1 MGLRTRRLLIRL
13 GLGVLGTFCLMPRSL
28 TAESRVLGGAGGQ
41 PWSSGGGEIQA
52 AVQLGVDQ
60 AAVTNTPGDVV
71 DFDFP
76 ERPGWIFPQKSDST
90 RNIAAG
96 ATLSTPNILKPG
108 ITEELVLMVDG
119 DLETAFTHKGEVGG
133 PPILAFGAMFD
144 VDLGAPFGVNRVQF
158 FPRNAPGFEAPAF
171 PFQND
176 FLRAYELLVNDGS
189 ENARDESGRPVLTS
203 FKLELQNDHPVV
215 DLRIPP
221 QYLRFLRLKSQ
232 TVVGFEIAEFRV
244 FGSGFVPEARFIS
257 NVYDL
262 GDDWGVWGRIRWIEE
277 TLGPEGLSQ
286 ARITTRAGH
295 DDTPLEFTRPGPD
308 DSVLPWRQGAKAT
321 TAEGEE
327 IALDDL
333 DPLEALRAYGALPLA
348 EKNRVALTLEEYL
361 GLNPRGEIRDDPDA
375 WTPWSAP
382 YGPEATR
389 GITAESILDEQL
401 GATITTPGPRRYF
414 QVRVEL
420 MSRNLE
426 AATGIG
432 QLAFTVHP
440 PAAERIVGEIYP
452 RQAGLAVPETF
463 TYAVMPTRIRPGR
476 DSGFDTFEIATPV
489 RVEAI
494 ERVQVHFHDGRT
506 ESADFSGR
514 DLASATLPTDPAAGF
529 GIEAVEERRF
539 RVRFPAITASDLEA
553 GEAAL
558 LTIRFRCRVL
568 RYGTTFPGWAGRT
581 GSGSTGQKILAGNAA
596 HLGPGDPAFPPL
608 GTADPRILSVDVP
621 LAAAGVLINARVSP
635 RPFSPNGDGV
645 NDGTR
650 ISYDLSRVIGP
661 VAVEVRILDLA
672 GRLVRRLFTG
682 EQAGGHW
689 SIPWDGTGGG
699 GPVPPGIYLA
709 HVEVN
714 SAASV
719 ETAATVVEV
728 AY

>member
-1 MGLRTRRLLIRL
+1 MQRISLSLAMAAALCL
-13 GLGVLGTFCLMPRSL
+13 GPRDRA
-28 TAESRVLGGAGGQ
+28 AESRTLGGAGDR
-41 PWSSGGGEIQA
+41 PWNGGGGEIPA
-52 AVQLGVDQ
+52 AVQTSVDG

-76 ERPGWIFPQKSDST
+76 GRPGWIFPERADST

-96 ATLSTPNILKPG
+96 ATLASPNILTEG
-108 ITEELVLMVDG
+108 IAEELLLMVDG
-119 DLETAFTHKGEVGG
+119 DLETAFTQKGEPGG
-133 PPILAFGAMFD
+133 PQVLAFGAMFD
-144 VDLGAPFGVNRVQF
+144 VDLGARFGVNRVQF
-158 FPRNAPGFEAPAF
+158 FPRNAPGFEAPGF

-176 FLRAYELLVNDGS
+176 YLRAYELLVNDGS
-189 ENARDESGRPVLTS
+189 ENSRDESGRPVLTT
-203 FKLELQNDHPVV
+203 FKLELQNDRPVV

-244 FGSGFVPEARFIS
+244 FGAGFVPEARYIS
-257 NVYDL
+257 SVFDL
-262 GDDWGVWGRIRWIEE
+262 GTRWGVWGKIRWIEE
-277 TLGPEGLSQ
+277 TLGPEGLAQ

-308 DSVLPWRQGAKAT
+308 SEDIPWQQGAVAI

-333 DPLEALRAYGALPLA
+333 EPLEALRAYRALPLA
-348 EKNRVALTLEEYL
+348 EKNRVALSLEEYL
-361 GLNPRGEIRDDPDA
+361 GLKPRGEIRDDPDA

-382 YGPEATR
+382 YGPEGTR
-389 GITAESILDEQL
+389 GITAENIDDEHL
-401 GATITTPGPRRYF
+401 GAVITTPGPRRYF

-420 MSRNLE
+420 LSRDLE

-452 RQAGLAVPETF
+452 RRAGLAVAETF
-463 TYAVMPTRIRPGR
+463 TYAAMPTRIRPGR

-494 ERVQVHFHDGRT
+494 ETVQVRFHDGRV
-506 ESADFSGR
+506 EAADFSGR
-514 DLASATLPTDPAAGF
+514 DLGPSALPTDPAADF
-529 GIEAVEERRF
+529 GIELVEERRF
-539 RVRFPAITASDLEA
+539 RVRFPAITRSDLEA
-553 GEAAL
+553 GETSV

-608 GTADPRILSVDVP
+608 GTADPRVLSVDVP
-621 LAAAGVLINARVSP
+621 LAGGGVLINARVSP

-650 ISYDLSRVIGP
+650 VSYDLSRVIGP

-672 GRLVRRLFTG
+672 GLVVRRLFTG
-682 EQAGGHW
+682 EQEGGHW
-689 SIPWDGTGGG
+689 SIPWDGTDGGG
-699 GPVPPGIYLA
+699 APVPPGIYLA
-709 HVEVN
+709 HVAVN

>member
-1 MGLRTRRLLIRL
+1 MRKISL
-13 GLGVLGTFCLMPRSL
+13 GLATAAACCLVAPNL
-28 TAESRVLGGAGGQ
+28 AAESRTVGGAGDR
-41 PWSSGGGEIQA
+41 PWSGGGGEIPA
-52 AVQLGVDQ
+52 AVETGVDG
-60 AAVTNTPGDVV
+60 AAITTTPGDVV

-76 ERPGWIFPQKSDST
+76 GRPGWIFPQKADST
-90 RNIAAG
+90 RNIAAE
-96 ATLSTPNILKPG
+96 AALTSPNILTEG
-108 ITEELVLMVDG
+108 IDEELLLMVDG
-119 DLETAFTHKGEVGG
+119 DVATAFSQKGEPGG
-133 PPILAFGAMFD
+133 PQVLAFGAMFD
-144 VDLGAPFGVNRVQF
+144 VDLGARFGVNRVRF
-158 FPRNAPGFEAPAF
+158 FPRNAPGFEAPGF

-176 FLRAYELLVNDGS
+176 YLRAYELLVNDGS
-189 ENARDESGRPVLTS
+189 ESSRDESGRPVLTT
-203 FKLELQNDHPVV
+203 FKLELQNDRPVV

-232 TVVGFEIAEFRV
+232 TVVGYEIAEFQV
-244 FGSGFVPEARFIS
+244 YGAGFVPEARYIS
-257 NVYDL
+257 NVFDL
-262 GDDWGVWGRIRWIEE
+262 GTRWGVWGRIRWIEE

-295 DDTPLEFTRPGPD
+295 DDTPLEFTRPSPD
-308 DSVLPWRQGAKAT
+308 GSVNLPWKQGAVAAT
-321 TAEGEE
+321 AGGEE

-333 DPLEALRAYGALPLA
+333 DPLEALRAYRALPLA
-348 EKNRVALTLEEYL
+348 EKNRWALGLEDYL
-361 GLNPRGEIRDDPDA
+361 GLNPRGEIRADPDA

-382 YGPEATR
+382 YGPEGTR
-389 GITAESILDEQL
+389 GITAGNIDDERL
-401 GATITTPGPRRYF
+401 GAPITTPGPRRYF

-420 MSRNLE
+420 MSRDLE

-452 RQAGLAVPETF
+452 RQAGLAVAETF

-494 ERVQVHFHDGRT
+494 ETVQVLFHDGRT

-514 DLASATLPTDPAAGF
+514 DLASTALPTDPAADF

-553 GEAAL
+553 GETAV

-568 RYGTTFPGWAGRT
+568 RYGTTFPGWAGRA
-581 GSGSTGQKILAGNAA
+581 GAGGAGQKVVAGNAA

-621 LAAAGVLINARVSP
+621 LAGGGVLINARVSP

-672 GRLVRRLFTG
+672 GRVVRRLFSG
-682 EQAGGHW
+682 DQPGGHW
-689 SIPWDGTGGG
+689 SIPWDGTDGGG
-699 GPVPPGIYLA
+699 ARVPPGIYLA
-709 HVEVN
+709 HVAVN

-719 ETAATVVEV
+719 ETAAAAVEV

>member
-1 MGLRTRRLLIRL
+1 MRKISL
-13 GLGVLGTFCLMPRSL
+13 GLATAAACCLVARSL
-28 TAESRVLGGAGGQ
+28 AAESRTVGGAGDR
-41 PWSSGGGEIQA
+41 PWSGGGGEIPA
-52 AVQLGVDQ
+52 AVETGVDG
-60 AAVTNTPGDVV
+60 AAVTTTPGDVV

-76 ERPGWIFPQKSDST
+76 GRPGWIFPQKADST
-90 RNIAAG
+90 RNIAAE
-96 ATLSTPNILKPG
+96 AALTSPNILTEG
-108 ITEELVLMVDG
+108 IDEELLLMVDG
-119 DLETAFTHKGEVGG
+119 DVATAFSQKGEPGG
-133 PPILAFGAMFD
+133 PQVLAFGAMFD
-144 VDLGAPFGVNRVQF
+144 VDLGARFGVNRVRF
-158 FPRNAPGFEAPAF
+158 FPRNAPGFEAPGF

-176 FLRAYELLVNDGS
+176 YLRAYELLVNDGS
-189 ENARDESGRPVLTS
+189 ESSRDESGRPVLTT
-203 FKLELQNDHPVV
+203 FKLELQNDRPVV

-232 TVVGFEIAEFRV
+232 TVVGYEIAEFQV
-244 FGSGFVPEARFIS
+244 YGAGFVPEARYIS
-257 NVYDL
+257 NVFDL
-262 GDDWGVWGRIRWIEE
+262 GTRWGVWGRIRWIEE

-295 DDTPLEFTRPGPD
+295 DDTPLEFTRPSPD
-308 DSVLPWRQGAKAT
+308 GSVNLPWKQGAVAAT
-321 TAEGEE
+321 AGGEE

-333 DPLEALRAYGALPLA
+333 DPLEALRAYRALPLA
-348 EKNRVALTLEEYL
+348 EKNRWALGLEDYL
-361 GLNPRGEIRDDPDA
+361 GLNPRGEIRADPDA

-382 YGPEATR
+382 YGPEGTR
-389 GITAESILDEQL
+389 GITAGNIDDERL
-401 GATITTPGPRRYF
+401 GAPITTPGPRRYF

-420 MSRNLE
+420 MSRDLE

-452 RQAGLAVPETF
+452 RQAGLAVAETF

-494 ERVQVHFHDGRT
+494 ETVQVHFHDGRT

-514 DLASATLPTDPAAGF
+514 DLASTALPTDPAADF

-553 GEAAL
+553 GETAV

-568 RYGTTFPGWAGRT
+568 RYGTTFPGWAGRA
-581 GSGSTGQKILAGNAA
+581 GAGGAGQKVVAGNAA

-621 LAAAGVLINARVSP
+621 LAGGGVLINARVWP

-672 GRLVRRLFTG
+672 GRVVRRLFSG
-682 EQAGGHW
+682 DQPGGHW
-689 SIPWDGTGGG
+689 SIPWDGTDGGG
-699 GPVPPGIYLA
+699 AQVPPGIYLA
-709 HVEVN
+709 HVAVN

-719 ETAATVVEV
+719 ETAAAAVEV

>member
-1 MGLRTRRLLIRL
+1 MRKISL
-13 GLGVLGTFCLMPRSL
+13 GLATAAAFCLVARNL
-28 TAESRVLGGAGGQ
+28 AAESRTVGGAGDR
-41 PWSSGGGEIQA
+41 PWSGGGGEIPA
-52 AVQLGVDQ
+52 AVETGVDG
-60 AAVTNTPGDVV
+60 AAVTTTPGDVV

-76 ERPGWIFPQKSDST
+76 GRPGWIFPQKADST
-90 RNIAAG
+90 RNIAAE
-96 ATLSTPNILKPG
+96 AALTSPNILTEG
-108 ITEELVLMVDG
+108 IDEELLLMVDG
-119 DLETAFTHKGEVGG
+119 DVETAFSQKGEPGG
-133 PPILAFGAMFD
+133 PQVLAFGAMFD
-144 VDLGAPFGVNRVQF
+144 VDLGARFGVNRVRF
-158 FPRNAPGFEAPAF
+158 FPRNAPGFEAPGF

-176 FLRAYELLVNDGS
+176 YLRAYELLVNDGS
-189 ENARDESGRPVLTS
+189 ENSRDESGRPVLTT
-203 FKLELQNDHPVV
+203 FKLELQNDRPVV

-232 TVVGFEIAEFRV
+232 TVVGYEIAEFQV
-244 FGSGFVPEARFIS
+244 YGAGFVPEARYIS
-257 NVYDL
+257 NVFDL
-262 GDDWGVWGRIRWIEE
+262 GTRWGVWGRIRWIEE

-295 DDTPLEFTRPGPD
+295 DDTPLEFTRPSPD
-308 DSVLPWRQGAKAT
+308 GSVNLPWKQGAVAT
-321 TAEGEE
+321 TAGGEE

-333 DPLEALRAYGALPLA
+333 DPLEALRAYRALPLV
-348 EKNRVALTLEEYL
+348 EKNRWALGLEDYL
-361 GLNPRGEIRDDPDA
+361 GLNPRGEIRADPDA

-382 YGPEATR
+382 YGPEGTR
-389 GITAESILDEQL
+389 GITAGNIDDERL
-401 GATITTPGPRRYF
+401 GAPITTPGPRRYF

-420 MSRNLE
+420 MSRDLE

-452 RQAGLAVPETF
+452 RQAGLAVAETF

-494 ERVQVHFHDGRT
+494 ETVQVLFHDGRT
-506 ESADFSGR
+506 ESADFAGR
-514 DLASATLPTDPAAGF
+514 DLASTALPTDPAADF

-553 GEAAL
+553 GETAV

-568 RYGTTFPGWAGRT
+568 RYGTTFPGWAGRA
-581 GSGSTGQKILAGNAA
+581 GAGGAGQKVVAGNAA
-596 HLGPGDPAFPPL
+596 HLGPGDPVFPPL

-621 LAAAGVLINARVSP
+621 LAGGGVLINARVWP

-672 GRLVRRLFTG
+672 GRVVRRLFSG
-682 EQAGGHW
+682 DQPGGHW
-689 SIPWDGTGGG
+689 SIPWDGTDGGG
-699 GPVPPGIYLA
+699 ARVPPGIYLA
-709 HVEVN
+709 HVAVN

-719 ETAATVVEV
+719 ETAAAAVEV

>member
-1 MGLRTRRLLIRL
+1 MQRISLS
-13 GLGVLGTFCLMPRSL
+13 LGVLGALCLAPRDL
-28 TAESRVLGGAGGQ
+28 AAESRVLGGAGGP
-41 PWSSGGGEIQA
+41 PWSGGGGEIPA
-52 AVQLGVDQ
+52 AVQLGVDR

-76 ERPGWIFPQKSDST
+76 GRPGWIFPQKADST

-96 ATLSTPNILKPG
+96 AVLTSPNILTAG
-108 ITEELVLMVDG
+108 IDEELLLMVDG
-119 DLETAFTHKGEVGG
+119 DLGTAFTHKGEVGG

-158 FPRNAPGFEAPAF
+158 FPRNAPGFEAPGF

-176 FLRAYELLVNDGS
+176 YLRAYELLVNDGS
-189 ENARDESGRPVLTS
+189 ESARDESGRPVLTS
-203 FKLELQNDHPVV
+203 FKLELQNDQPVV

-221 QYLRFLRLKSQ
+221 QYLRYLRLKSQ

-244 FGSGFVPEARFIS
+244 FGSGFVPGAWYVS
-257 NVYDL
+257 SVYDL
-262 GDDWGVWGRIRWIEE
+262 GDAWGVWGRIRWIEE
-277 TLGPEGLSQ
+277 ALGPEGLSQ

-308 DSVLPWRQGAKAT
+308 GSVHLPWKQGAEAT
-321 TAEGEE
+321 TAEGEG

-333 DPLEALRAYGALPLA
+333 DPVEALRAYRALPLA
-348 EKNRVALTLEEYL
+348 ERNRVALTLEDYR
-361 GLNPRGEIRDDPDA
+361 GLNPRGEVRGDPDA

-382 YGPEATR
+382 YGREGTR
-389 GITAESILDEQL
+389 GITAENIVDEQL
-401 GATITTPGPRRYF
+401 GTAITTPGPRRYF

-420 MSRNLE
+420 MSRDLK

-452 RQAGLAVPETF
+452 RRAGLAVPETF

-489 RVEAI
+489 RVESI
-494 ERVQVHFHDGRT
+494 ESIEVLFHDGRT
-506 ESADFSGR
+506 EAADFSGR
-514 DLASATLPTDPAAGF
+514 DLASTALPTDPAADF
-529 GIEAVEERRF
+529 GIEAVEDRRF
-539 RVRFPAITASDLEA
+539 RVRFPAIAASDLEA
-553 GEAAL
+553 GEAAV

-568 RYGTTFPGWAGRT
+568 RYGTTFPGWAGRS
-581 GSGSTGQKILAGNAA
+581 GSGSTGQKVLAGNAA

-621 LAAAGVLINARVSP
+621 LAGGGVLINARVQP

-682 EQAGGHW
+682 EQGGGHW

-699 GPVPPGIYLA
+699 GAPVPPGIYLA

>member
-1 MGLRTRRLLIRL
+1 MRRIGL
-13 GLGVLGTFCLMPRSL
+13 GLAMVAAICLAARNL
-28 TAESRVLGGAGGQ
+28 AAESRTLGGAGDR
-41 PWSSGGGEIQA
+41 PWIGGGGEIPA
-52 AVQLGVDQ
+52 AVETSVDG
-60 AAVTNTPGDVV
+60 AAITNTPGDVV

-76 ERPGWIFPQKSDST
+76 GRPGWIFPEKADST
-90 RNIAAG
+90 RNIAAE
-96 ATLSTPNILKPG
+96 AALTSPNILTAG
-108 ITEELVLMVDG
+108 IAEELLLMVDG
-119 DLETAFTHKGEVGG
+119 DLETAFSQKGEPGG
-133 PPILAFGAMFD
+133 PQVLAFGAMFD
-144 VDLGAPFGVNRVQF
+144 IDLGARFGVNRVRF
-158 FPRNAPGFEAPAF
+158 FPRNAPGFEAPGF

-176 FLRAYELLVNDGS
+176 YLRAYELLVNDGS
-189 ENARDESGRPVLTS
+189 ENSRDESGRPVLTT
-203 FKLELQNDHPVV
+203 FKLELQNDRPVV

-232 TVVGFEIAEFRV
+232 TVVGFEIAEFQV
-244 FGSGFVPEARFIS
+244 YGAGFVPEARYIS
-257 NVYDL
+257 SVFDL
-262 GDDWGVWGRIRWIEE
+262 GTRWGVWGRVRWIEE
-277 TLGPEGLSQ
+277 ALGPEGLSQ

-308 DSVLPWRQGAKAT
+308 GSVNLPWKQGAEAT
-321 TAEGEE
+321 TAAGEAT
-327 IALDDL
+327 ALDDL
-333 DPLEALRAYGALPLA
+333 DPLEALRAYRALPLA
-348 EKNRVALTLEEYL
+348 EKNRVALTLEDYL
-361 GLNPRGEIRDDPDA
+361 GLNPRGEIRDDADA

-382 YGPEATR
+382 YGPEGTS
-389 GITAESILDEQL
+389 GITAGNIDDEQL
-401 GATITTPGPRRYF
+401 GAPITTPGPRRYF

-420 MSRNLE
+420 MSRDLE

-476 DSGFDTFEIATPV
+476 DSGFDTFEIVTPV

-494 ERVQVHFHDGRT
+494 ESIQVLFHDGRT
-506 ESADFSGR
+506 EAADFSGQ
-514 DLASATLPTDPAAGF
+514 DLGPSALPTDPAAGF
-529 GIEAVEERRF
+529 GIEAVEDRRF

-553 GEAAL
+553 GEAAV

-568 RYGTTFPGWAGRT
+568 RYGTTFPGWAGRS
-581 GSGSTGQKILAGNAA
+581 GSGSAGQKVLAGNAA
-596 HLGPGDPAFPPL
+596 HLGPGDPDFPPL

-621 LAAAGVLINARVSP
+621 LAGGGVLINARVWP

-672 GRLVRRLFTG
+672 GRPVRRLFTG
-682 EQAGGHW
+682 EQGGGHW
-689 SIPWDGTGGG
+689 SIPWDGTGAGG
-699 GPVPPGIYLA
+699 APVPPGIYLA

-714 SAASV
+714 SAARV
-719 ETAATVVEV
+719 ETAAAVVEV